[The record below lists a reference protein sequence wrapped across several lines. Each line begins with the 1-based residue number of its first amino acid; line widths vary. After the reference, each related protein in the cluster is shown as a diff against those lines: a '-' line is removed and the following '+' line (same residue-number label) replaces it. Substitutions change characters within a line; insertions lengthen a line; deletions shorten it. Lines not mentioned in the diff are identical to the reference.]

1 MVMGREKRTGY
12 MFVNNRK
19 LSEEERRSKSSKD
32 NYERIAKLISS
43 LPLVDRKEKRVP
55 IIDIINMVDSG
66 NELRKT
72 MGIGVLCNNIQK
84 LEQIMKYKV
93 LSKNES
99 NELKTSNTMLRNIIE
114 KMPDEDVMDLLQ
126 GMESLHLCM
135 AVLNGNCSNEIKE
148 AAEKRIAEIRA

>member
-1 MVMGREKRTGY
+1 MGREKRTGY

>member
-19 LSEEERRSKSSKD
+19 LSDKDRKVKDSKD
-32 NYERIAKLISS
+32 NYEKIAKLISS

-55 IIDIINMVDSG
+55 IIDIISMVDSG

-84 LEQIMKYKV
+84 LEQIMKYKF
-93 LSKNES
+93 LSKSES
-99 NELKTSNTMLRNIIE
+99 NELKTSNSMLRELVE
-114 KMPDEDVMDLLQ
+114 KMPEEDVIDLLQ
-126 GMESLHLCM
+126 GIESLHLCM
-135 AVLNGNCSNEIKE
+135 AVLNGNCSDEVKE
-148 AAEKRIAEIRA
+148 AAEKKIAEIEA

>member
-1 MVMGREKRTGY
+1 MGREKRTGY

-55 IIDIINMVDSG
+55 IIDIISMVDSG

-99 NELKTSNTMLRNIIE
+99 NELKTSNSMLKKIIE

-148 AAEKRIAEIRA
+148 AAEKRIAEIQV